1 MRWMRNGLIVVLV
14 SGLMLQLTGC
24 AALLVG
30 GAAAGA
36 AAAGIMYRDGELRAD
51 LEATPPTVI
60 KATERAFR
68 DLIWTKESAQAS
80 ATDGQATARTATGK
94 EVLVTVTRKTDNTSQ
109 IGIRVGTFGDENLS
123 RLLYDKIKFFLQHS

>member
-1 MRWMRNGLIVVLV
+1 MRWLRNGLVAVFI

-24 AALLVG
+24 AALLIG

-36 AAAGIMYRDGELRAD
+36 TAAGMIYHDGELRAD
-51 LEATPPTVI
+51 IEAPPPTVI

-94 EVLVTVTRKTDNTSQ
+94 EVSVKVTRKTDSISQ

-123 RLLYDKIKFFLQHS
+123 RLLYDKIKFFIQHS

>member
-1 MRWMRNGLIVVLV
+1 MRWLRNGLVDVFI

-24 AALLVG
+24 AALLIG

-36 AAAGIMYRDGELRAD
+36 TAAGMIYHDGELRAD
-51 LEATPPTVI
+51 IEAPPPTVI

-94 EVLVTVTRKTDNTSQ
+94 EVSVTVTRKTENTSE

-123 RLLYDKIKFFLQHS
+123 RLLYDKIKFFIQHS

>member
-1 MRWMRNGLIVVLV
+1 MRWMRNGVIAVLI
-14 SGLMLQLTGC
+14 SMLMLQMTGC
-24 AALLVG
+24 AALLIG
-30 GAAAGA
+30 GAAGA
-36 AAAGIMYRDGELRAD
+36 TAAGLMYHEGELRAD
-51 LEATPPTVI
+51 LEAPPPTVI

-94 EVLVTVTRKTDNTSQ
+94 EVSVTVTRKTENTSE

-123 RLLYDKIKFFLQHS
+123 RLLYDKIKFFIQHS

>member
-1 MRWMRNGLIVVLV
+1 MRWMRNGVFAVLIT
-14 SGLMLQLTGC
+14 GLMLQMTGC
-24 AALLVG
+24 AALVIG

-36 AAAGIMYRDGELRAD
+36 TAAGIAYRDGELRAD
-51 LEATPPTVI
+51 LEAPPPTVI

-80 ATDGQATARTATGK
+80 AADGQATARTATGR
-94 EVLVTVTRKTDNTSQ
+94 EVSVTVTRKTENTSQ

-123 RLLYDKIKFFLQHS
+123 RLLYDKIKFFIQHS

>member
-1 MRWMRNGLIVVLV
+1 MHWMRNGLIAVLI
-14 SGLMLQLTGC
+14 SGLMLQMTGC
-24 AALLVG
+24 AALLIG

-36 AAAGIMYRDGELRAD
+36 TAAGIMYHDGELRAD
-51 LEATPPTVI
+51 LEASPPTVI

-94 EVLVTVTRKTDNTSQ
+94 EVSVMVTRKTENVSQ
-109 IGIRVGTFGDENLS
+109 VGIRVGTFGDENLS
-123 RLLYDKIKFFLQHS
+123 RLLYDKIKFFIQHN